1 MQPDSS
7 PLTSAIIPGL
17 AEETHRVST
26 SELTVDAAEYRAL
39 LREVQLARRQQRDR
53 TTRIQELE
61 QALDQALASISEM
74 RLKLEEQT
82 FLEAQLAATEKFACV
97 QQQAI
102 ARLRLRVQQQ
112 QCLIES
118 HLAAARDISSPHTA
132 LPSPSSPIPPLS
144 EAQASTRRLR
154 EDRILGITATEPDDL
169 PRRLADVQQQAEQ
182 SRELAHRLQEQLLL
196 AHERI
201 QELSVA
207 FDQHEAVIVDLQ
219 GQLKEAY
226 SIQPERP
233 NRTNS
238 QRALMR
244 QNRAIATLG
253 QDLARAQIKVEELEI
268 ELARQLRQLALSQ
281 QRHREVERESDRHQH
296 RVASLERQT
305 AELQEQVFYQ
315 ARQIGEYEATI
326 QHWKDQYLTSQH
338 QILRLQELLE
348 ELQLQFLANDRDTP
362 TLSALFSE
370 LLAVVEFAAL
380 PGEDGSQALTTYPM
394 PRLNAL
400 ELPDFLLRRRS
411 YRTPPKVE

>member
-17 AEETHRVST
+17 AEDPQRVSA

-61 QALDQALASISEM
+61 QALDQALTSIGEM

-102 ARLRLRVQQQ
+102 ARLRLRIQQQ
-112 QCLIES
+112 QRLIES
-118 HLAAARDISSPHTA
+118 HLAATRDIPSNTV
-132 LPSPSSPIPPLS
+132 PSPSSSTLPLG
-144 EAQASTRRLR
+144 EAQSSPRRFR
-154 EDRILGITATEPDDL
+154 EERVLSITATEPDDL
-169 PRRLADVQQQAEQ
+169 PLRLTEVQQQAEQ
-182 SRELAHRLQEQLLL
+182 SRELSNRLQEQLLL

-219 GQLKEAY
+219 EQLKEAY
-226 SIQPERP
+226 SIQPERQ
-233 NRTNS
+233 NRRNS
-238 QRALMR
+238 RRSLMR

-268 ELARQLRQLALSQ
+268 ELARQLRQLALTQ
-281 QRHREVERESDRHQH
+281 QRHREAERESDRHQH
-296 RVASLERQT
+296 RAATLEQQT
-305 AELQEQVFYQ
+305 AELQEQVFHQ
-315 ARQIGEYEATI
+315 ARQIGEYEAAI

-348 ELQLQFLANDRDTP
+348 ELQLQFLTNGRDTP

-380 PGEDGSQALTTYPM
+380 PGEDDPQALTTHPM

-400 ELPDFLLRRRS
+400 DLPDFLLRRRS
-411 YRTPPKVE
+411 YRTP